1 MLEELLDSE
10 YIGVDSEWRPTMT
23 KFDPMRPAL
32 LQICNEKRA
41 FLIDLVALA
50 NNFVLDKTLSAIF

>member
-1 MLEELLDSE
+1 
-10 YIGVDSEWRPTMT
+10 MT

-32 LQICNEKRA
+32 LQISNDKRA
-41 FLIDLVALA
+41 FLIDLVAFA